1 MVIAHL
7 FLFCPSFQRLWSLRK
22 SLKIHFY
29 SSQSVTV
36 TFCFQLRNCNTSPY
50 NNHSQV
56 GKVLGTSTSELCEG
70 KRISWKYPQK
80 TNKQTNQKNKVSSN
94 LDLNWQFFLFKNRVY
109 FLRSARPMRTN
120 HFHPQMYFRREEV
133 QYVKLLF
140 SSNQPS
146 KFLYTSF
153 HFWYF
158 FLNVN
163 PLAPHGRHGGRE
175 V

>member
-80 TNKQTNQKNKVSSN
+80 TNKQTKKTKCPQIWTWTGNSFYSRTEFISSEVHGLWGQTTFTHKCILGEKRSSMLSFYLVQIN
-94 LDLNWQFFLFKNRVY
+94 LQSFYIHLFI
-109 FLRSARPMRTN
+109 FDI
-120 HFHPQMYFRREEV
+120 
-133 QYVKLLF
+133 
-140 SSNQPS
+140 
-146 KFLYTSF
+146 SF
-153 HFWYF
+153 WM
-158 FLNVN
+158 
-163 PLAPHGRHGGRE
+163 
-175 V
+175 

>member
-80 TNKQTNQKNKVSSN
+80 TNKQTNQPKKQSVLKFGLELAILSIQEPS
-94 LDLNWQFFLFKNRVY
+94 LFPQKCTAY
-109 FLRSARPMRTN
+109 EDKPLSPTN
-120 HFHPQMYFRREEV
+120 VF
-133 QYVKLLF
+133 
-140 SSNQPS
+140 
-146 KFLYTSF
+146 
-153 HFWYF
+153 
-158 FLNVN
+158 
-163 PLAPHGRHGGRE
+163 
-175 V
+175 